1 MLAPTVV
8 SLSTHATG
16 VLTMK
21 TSFVV
26 TMIGCWLLLSGGCR
40 TSPQEAADLVLR
52 GGHIVTM
59 ESSYPAV
66 QAIAVKAGR
75 IIAVGANED
84 IQQHVG
90 DRTRIIEL
98 GGKTVIPGLIDA
110 HTHFLGIGSRSMQID
125 VGGPSK
131 EEIIKRIAA
140 RASQAKPGEWI
151 QGRGWDQNNWPVKA
165 FPTRADL
172 DVVAPQ
178 NPVYLSRVDGHAA
191 WVNSKALEIAG
202 IRKGT
207 PDPSGGRII
216 RDSGGEIAGTLVDN
230 AFRLVSSHIPPM
242 SKEQRKEAARLSVR
256 ECLASGLTGVHE
268 AGGSREDIELYEEMM
283 KAGEFDLR
291 IYEFVRWP
299 ADEQKLPY
307 TYESLDYYLVQGPQ
321 IGLYDNRLTIR
332 GIKMSLDGSLGS
344 RGAAFL
350 ESYLDDPGNR
360 GVLRLT
366 EEEIYQT
373 ILRGLKAGFQT
384 AVHAIGDRANRVVL
398 DAMERALKEA
408 KVADARL
415 RVEHA
420 QVLDPADLPRF
431 ARLGIIPS
439 MQPTHC
445 TTDMHW
451 IAQRIGEQRT
461 RYSYAWRSLLDTGVR
476 IPAGSDAPVESV
488 APLPGIYAAVTRQD
502 RQGWPEGGWH
512 PEQIVSREQALRM
525 FTIDAAYAAFEEKIK
540 GSLAP
545 GKLADMVVLSKDI
558 LTIPA
563 REILQTSVEMTILGG
578 KVVYPR

>member
-1 MLAPTVV
+1 
-8 SLSTHATG
+8 
-16 VLTMK
+16 
-21 TSFVV
+21 
-26 TMIGCWLLLSGGCR
+26 
-40 TSPQEAADLVLR
+40 
-52 GGHIVTM
+52 
-59 ESSYPAV
+59 
-66 QAIAVKAGR
+66 
-75 IIAVGANED
+75 
-84 IQQHVG
+84 
-90 DRTRIIEL
+90 
-98 GGKTVIPGLIDA
+98 
-110 HTHFLGIGSRSMQID
+110 
-125 VGGPSK
+125 
-131 EEIIKRIAA
+131 
-140 RASQAKPGEWI
+140 
-151 QGRGWDQNNWPVKA
+151 
-165 FPTRADL
+165 
-172 DVVAPQ
+172 
-178 NPVYLSRVDGHAA
+178 
-191 WVNSKALEIAG
+191 
-202 IRKGT
+202 
-207 PDPSGGRII
+207 
-216 RDSGGEIAGTLVDN
+216 
-230 AFRLVSSHIPPM
+230 
-242 SKEQRKEAARLSVR
+242 
-256 ECLASGLTGVHE
+256 
-268 AGGSREDIELYEEMM
+268 
-283 KAGEFDLR
+283 
-291 IYEFVRWP
+291 
-299 ADEQKLPY
+299 
-307 TYESLDYYLVQGPQ
+307 
-321 IGLYDNRLTIR
+321 
-332 GIKMSLDGSLGS
+332 
-344 RGAAFL
+344 
-350 ESYLDDPGNR
+350 
-360 GVLRLT
+360 
-366 EEEIYQT
+366 
-373 ILRGLKAGFQT
+373 
-384 AVHAIGDRANRVVL
+384 
-398 DAMERALKEA
+398 MERALKEA